1 MTMATRTLVVEC
13 AVDGGYGAW
22 REQALR
28 ALAARWAPETV
39 TWIERGPGRATAMEQ
54 LALGDAPAALWDD
67 VNVNA
72 NANANADA
80 DADAKSDAI
89 ADTCAPAPPAP
100 QVRISKALAQLLRDA
115 ARFRSAERWAFL
127 YRVLWRW
134 QAGDRAVASAADEDG
149 ARLHA
154 MAKSVRRAMHD
165 MIAYVR
171 FREVGGPPPGPEADA
186 IAAGEVAGDLPQFVA
201 WYEPDHD
208 VLGEAA
214 EHFAKRMG
222 TASWWIGTPQGAAL
236 WNGQSM
242 QLSAAPEDT
251 GASNA
256 AAMRSAAKGDRAEP
270 LWLAYYRSTFNPARI
285 NEAALHQ
292 HMPVRF
298 WKGLPEGALI
308 PGMVAE
314 ARNGARRVAQASTVG
329 TMRGKQVAVE
339 AEQALPQR
347 AAPTSLDQCRRCE
360 LWEHATQAVAGL
372 GPASARIMLV
382 GEQPG
387 DQEDLAGRPFVGPAG
402 KVLHDA
408 MRRAGVAPESVFMTN
423 AVKHFKWVA
432 NGKRRLHKTPAQR
445 EVDACA
451 HWLEQERATVRPA
464 VIVTL
469 GATALRAILG
479 HKAELRDYLDTP
491 VRTDDGTWL
500 VATWHPSYA
509 LRAREPGAPEKIAAA
524 IEAAM
529 ACARRLAAG

>member
-1 MTMATRTLVVEC
+1 MTASARTLTVEC
-13 AVDGGYGAW
+13 TVGGGYSAW

-28 ALAARWAPETV
+28 ALAAQWPPETV
-39 TWIERGPGRATAMEQ
+39 TWIEHGPGCASAMEQ
-54 LALGDAPAALWDD
+54 LTLAAPASESALE
-67 VNVNA
+67 VAMPLPGMV
-72 NANANADA
+72 
-80 DADAKSDAI
+80 
-89 ADTCAPAPPAP
+89 
-100 QVRISKALAQLLRDA
+100 QVRISKALGQLLRDA
-115 ARFRSAERWAFL
+115 ARFRSPERWAFL

-134 QAGDRAVASAADEDG
+134 QQGDRAVASAADEDG
-149 ARLHA
+149 ARLYA

-171 FREVGGPPPGPEADA
+171 FRECGGPPPGPEADA
-186 IAAGEVAGDLPQFVA
+186 IAEGEVAGGLPQFVA

-208 VLGEAA
+208 VLEEAA
-214 EHFAKRMG
+214 EHFARRMG

-236 WNGQSM
+236 WNGQTM
-242 QLSAAPEDT
+242 QLSAAPDDEISDPAT
-251 GASNA
+251 LHSASA
-256 AAMRSAAKGDRAEP
+256 GDRAEP

-314 ARNGARRVAQASTVG
+314 ARNGARRVAQASAVG
-329 TMRGKQVAVE
+329 TMRGKQVAVD
-339 AEQALPQR
+339 AEQAQPQR
-347 AAPTSLDQCRRCE
+347 AVPTSLDQCRRCE
-360 LWEHATQAVAGL
+360 LWEHATQAVAGH
-372 GPASARIMLV
+372 GPVSARIMLV

-402 KVLHDA
+402 QVLNDA
-408 MRRAGVAPESVFMTN
+408 MRRAGVSPDTVFMTN
-423 AVKHFKWVA
+423 AVKHFKWIA
-432 NGKRRLHKTPAQR
+432 NGKRRLHKTPAQK

-451 HWLEQERATVRPA
+451 HWLEQERARVRPA

-491 VRTDDGTWL
+491 TRLDDRTWL

-509 LRAREPGAPEKIAAA
+509 LRAREPGAQAQITAA
-524 IEAAM
+524 IQAAID
-529 ACARRLAAG
+529 CARRLTDQTDRI

>member
-1 MTMATRTLVVEC
+1 MSMAARTLTVEC
-13 AVDGGYGAW
+13 AVGGGYAAW

-28 ALAARWAPETV
+28 ALAAQWAPETV
-39 TWIERGPGRATAMEQ
+39 TWLERGPGRATAMEQ
-54 LALGDAPAALWDD
+54 LALDAAPVPDAFPEAAASPALA
-67 VNVNA
+67 
-72 NANANADA
+72 
-80 DADAKSDAI
+80 S
-89 ADTCAPAPPAP
+89 PSPP
-100 QVRISKALAQLLRDA
+100 QVRISKALSQLLRDA
-115 ARFRSAERWAFL
+115 ARFRSPERWAFL

-134 QAGDRAVASAADEDG
+134 QQGDRAVASAADEDG

-171 FREVGGPPPGPEADA
+171 FRECGGPPPGPEADA

-208 VLGEAA
+208 VLEEAA

-236 WNGQSM
+236 WNGQTM
-242 QLSAAPEDT
+242 QLSAAPDDADAS
-251 GASNA
+251 GAAALHNA
-256 AAMRSAAKGDRAEP
+256 AAGDRAEP

-285 NEAALHQ
+285 NEGALHQ

-314 ARNGARRVAQASTVG
+314 ARNGARRVAQAGTVG
-329 TMRGKQVAVE
+329 AMRGKQVAVE

-360 LWEHATQAVAGL
+360 LWQHATQAVAGH
-372 GPASARIMLV
+372 GPDAARIMLV

-402 KVLHDA
+402 KVLNDA
-408 MRRAGVAPESVFMTN
+408 MRRAGVAPDTVFMTN
-423 AVKHFKWVA
+423 AVKHFKWIA
-432 NGKRRLHKTPAQR
+432 SGKRRLHKTPAQR
-445 EVDACA
+445 EVEACA
-451 HWLEQERATVRPA
+451 HWLEQERATVRPM

-509 LRAREPGAPEKIAAA
+509 LRAREPGAPQKIAAA

-529 ACARRLAAG
+529 ACARRLADS